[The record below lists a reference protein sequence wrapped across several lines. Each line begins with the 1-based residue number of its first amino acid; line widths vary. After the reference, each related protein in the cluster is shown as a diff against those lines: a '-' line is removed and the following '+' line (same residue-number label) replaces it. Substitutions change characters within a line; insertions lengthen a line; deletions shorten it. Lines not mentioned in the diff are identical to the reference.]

1 MYPFAV
7 RGVVATVLIVTAAIA
22 GVAHGANT
30 PSLDRSGVSFDVPS
44 GWSLTNGRINGL
56 SDPMTVFTLSTHPLM
71 KGSDLSLGPAA
82 GMCSAVLQRAWRSD
96 FAYVQLTEERDGAS
110 RRTMLRRVP
119 LRPRHFALRAN
130 GAGGLCTPADSGQ
143 VTFQQGGRA
152 FYIHYGF
159 GPMASQ
165 ATRAR
170 AAALLDGLRITP
182 RR

>member
-1 MYPFAV
+1 
-7 RGVVATVLIVTAAIA
+7 
-22 GVAHGANT
+22 
-30 PSLDRSGVSFDVPS
+30 
-44 GWSLTNGRINGL
+44 
-56 SDPMTVFTLSTHPLM
+56 
-71 KGSDLSLGPAA
+71 
-82 GMCSAVLQRAWRSD
+82 MCSAVLQRAWRPD

-119 LRPRHFALRAN
+119 LRPRHFALRAK

-143 VTFQQGGRA
+143 MTFQQGGRA

-165 ATRAR
+165 AIRAR